1 MPLEVPKS
9 PTIRTTTYD
18 NFRGVDFTNDPSNV
32 WYRRTPDGV
41 NMLPD
46 EAGRPFKRTGW
57 EKVITANDIAE
68 KYADDN
74 SLSYVPSEV
83 TIRKCY
89 YFELAGTDHI
99 VIFTNY
105 GVFIYRNGSL
115 VSYPSISY
123 DTDLIASWERAFF
136 FEGAGKSAF
145 YVYGGFKIWEYAY
158 AGGDTFVWQQVNP
171 HIPRVN
177 IGVDARHE
185 AGTSL
190 ETVNMLSDYI
200 CEDFENNSYLYVS
213 AYNAGTLTPS
223 SVDDTQFIA
232 MVGVD
237 GTYTFT
243 YTTTDHSWLL
253 GGDQVNIT
261 NYGIALNASPSNGDT
276 IKVTLTKTSRI
287 NLPKVITSTT
297 GMEVWV
303 SVQTQFDTQL
313 QIITTGTVTSGKVL
327 LKKDNNDNF
336 SHFEF
341 ADAYLPLVDGEDCI
355 EVIYP
360 RNAITTT
367 PHTITKTS
375 QTATAT

>member
-1 MPLEVPKS
+1 MPINVPKA
-9 PTIRTTTYD
+9 PRIYTTTYD

-89 YFELAGTDHI
+89 YFELAGVDHI
-99 VIFTNY
+99 IIFTNY
-105 GVFIYRNGSL
+105 GVFVYRGEL
-115 VSYPSISY
+115 ISYPSISY
-123 DTDLIASWERAFF
+123 DPDLIDSFERAFF
-136 FEGAGKSAF
+136 FEGNGKAAF

-158 AGGDTFVWQQVNP
+158 AGEDSFTWQEVEP
-171 HIPRVN
+171 YIPRVN

-200 CEDFENNSYLYVS
+200 CEEFQSNTYLHVSSY
-213 AYNAGTLTPS
+213 NTGTLTPS

-232 MVGVD
+232 MVGVA

-243 YTTTDHSWLL
+243 YTEADHSWLL
-253 GGDQVNIT
+253 GGDQVNIA
-261 NYGIALNASPSNGDT
+261 NYGITLSSQPSDQSTIIVVLSPTN
-276 IKVTLTKTSRI
+276 RI
-287 NLPKVITSTT
+287 NLPKVILSAD
-297 GMEVWV
+297 GMSVKV
-303 SVQTQFDTQL
+303 SSQTQFDTEL
-313 QIITTGTVTSGKVL
+313 DIITSGTPSSSEVL
-327 LKKDNNDNF
+327 LKKDNSDNF
-336 SHFEF
+336 SHLEF
-341 ADAYLPLVDGEDCI
+341 SQAWTPVVDGEDCI
-355 EVIYP
+355 KVIYP
-360 RNAITTT
+360 RNSISTTT
-367 PHTITKTS
+367 HTFTTTITV
-375 QTATAT
+375 TAD